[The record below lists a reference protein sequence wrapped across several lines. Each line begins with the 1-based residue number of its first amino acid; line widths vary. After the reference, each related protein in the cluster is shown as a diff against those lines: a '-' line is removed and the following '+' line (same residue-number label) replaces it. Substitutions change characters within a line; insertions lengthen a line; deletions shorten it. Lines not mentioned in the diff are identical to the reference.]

1 MIMTFRVSELQ
12 LLLGLTSQN
21 RYGRKTELMQRALA
35 LVENGVPVPVQLK
48 IRELYQKF
56 TPRVP
61 GSSSTFSLVQNSIG
75 KSLIRTGYLKMLDT
89 ITLLLG

>member
-12 LLLGLTSQN
+12 LLLGLTSQS
-21 RYGRKTELMQRALA
+21 RYGRKTELLQRALA
-35 LVENGVPVPVQLK
+35 LVENGVSLPIQLK

-61 GSSSTFSLVQNSIG
+61 GCNPAFSIPQNTAS
-75 KSLIRTGYLKMLDT
+75 KWAV
-89 ITLLLG
+89 LLLAVTG